1 MYHTQLLAYCL
12 QKPSTYLDYPFEP
25 MTPVVKVGVP
35 QQSKGRIFA
44 QMLVLRGEPKITLR
58 CTPESAA
65 LYRSRYPGSVVPGWH
80 CPAVQKPH
88 FNTVCL
94 DGSVP
99 DDELLRMIDHAYA
112 VAAAEKCTGYAF
124 RRKCKNTGLKRPK
137 TKKTKNLLTTDTKR
151 GIMLDNRNTCI
162 DEDTGAVQRFS
173 ESRRLVRGGK
183 DGTVL
188 ITSEQSG
195 RTRLL
200 VSRDGFPP

>member
-1 MYHTQLLAYCL
+1 MNQIQFLAYCL
-12 QKPSTYLDYPFEP
+12 QKPSAYLDYPFEP

-112 VAAAEKCTGYAF
+112 VAAARLPKSVQAMLSGANVKAQDCNAQK
-124 RRKCKNTGLKRPK
+124 RKKQKN
-137 TKKTKNLLTTDTKR
+137 
-151 GIMLDNRNTCI
+151 
-162 DEDTGAVQRFS
+162 S
-173 ESRRLVRGGK
+173 
-183 DGTVL
+183 
-188 ITSEQSG
+188 
-195 RTRLL
+195 
-200 VSRDGFPP
+200 